1 MYSLYDWLSVPTPA
15 HNQCCKCIGL
25 RIRKAILVSTVLALL
40 LSTAVLT
47 YVLIEKFHV
56 PIPEIVLILL
66 FIVEIGSF
74 MMFAASIATERR
86 YLIIPF
92 IVIETIVS
100 VVCLGYVIFYIVL
113 IVQNKLHGTGG
124 ELTTNS
130 IVVPGAPSMALG
142 NAEGDIN
149 SNDFY
154 AKTIGH
160 ILIVICAHITLLW
173 ISISVFRVYRNM
185 NQVNIHKNHAYF
197 MHSPIPAHN
206 IIVLEQPIEE
216 AMYGKKAKTATVH

>member
-1 MYSLYDWLSVPTPA
+1 MTNCLGARTELLWFLIKLRNQSVNCT
-15 HNQCCKCIGL
+15 
-25 RIRKAILVSTVLALL
+25 
-40 LSTAVLT
+40 
-47 YVLIEKFHV
+47 
-56 PIPEIVLILL
+56 
-66 FIVEIGSF
+66 
-74 MMFAASIATERR
+74 
-86 YLIIPF
+86 
-92 IVIETIVS
+92 TIVS

-130 IVVPGAPSMALG
+130 IVVPGAPSTALG

-149 SNDFY
+149 S
-154 AKTIGH
+154 I
-160 ILIVICAHITLLW
+160 
-173 ISISVFRVYRNM
+173 FRVYRNM

-216 AMYGKKAKTATVH
+216 AMYGKKATTAAVH